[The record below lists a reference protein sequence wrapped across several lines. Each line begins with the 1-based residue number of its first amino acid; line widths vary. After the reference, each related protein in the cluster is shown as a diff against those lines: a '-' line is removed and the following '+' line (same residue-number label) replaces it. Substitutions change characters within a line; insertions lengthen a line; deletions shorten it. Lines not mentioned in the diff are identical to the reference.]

1 MRRTSQF
8 EYFKNI
14 NNTLKNDKGLQKEY
28 VKVTQ
33 KYQKLFI
40 NKVLQYAEVKK
51 AGKDISVG
59 GEKLGCTVITVN
71 LDEDAVASIFRDII
85 AEAKEDKALES
96 VVTKMA
102 ANYSFRDDPEDIVE
116 KFYDSLDD
124 AEEDIDKIEDQ
135 AIEITF
141 DFYITKSGKRMA
153 RVDMEAEVGNQAVEA
168 SLILGKNVATSKEIA
183 FEYKD
188 SKTNAGYS
196 ISYEVKENTNKKYEA
211 TIEIEETKAR
221 RNTTSTT
228 EQRIRIEWDKKTTD
242 FDLKYTDARAREYAV
257 KGQLKQKGD
266 TYSFLLLKLINRGQ
280 TVPQV
285 KSLELTI
292 VVDRHDGTP
301 NAPGKFTE
309 ITKMEERDFKHLA
322 DDISDGFKDFK
333 KDYFK

>member
-1 MRRTSQF
+1 
-8 EYFKNI
+8 
-14 NNTLKNDKGLQKEY
+14 
-28 VKVTQ
+28 
-33 KYQKLFI
+33 
-40 NKVLQYAEVKK
+40 
-51 AGKDISVG
+51 
-59 GEKLGCTVITVN
+59 
-71 LDEDAVASIFRDII
+71 
-85 AEAKEDKALES
+85 
-96 VVTKMA
+96 MA
-102 ANYSFRDDPEDIVE
+102 ANYSFRDDPEDVVE

-135 AIEITF
+135 TIEITF

-153 RVDMEAEVGNQAVEA
+153 RVDMEAEVDNQAVEA
-168 SLILGKNVATSKEIA
+168 SLILGKNVATSKEIS

-196 ISYEVKENTNKKYEA
+196 ISYEVKENSNKKYEA

-242 FDLKYTDARAREYAV
+242 FDLKYTDAKAREYAV

-322 DDISDGFKDFK
+322 DDISDGFKDFR